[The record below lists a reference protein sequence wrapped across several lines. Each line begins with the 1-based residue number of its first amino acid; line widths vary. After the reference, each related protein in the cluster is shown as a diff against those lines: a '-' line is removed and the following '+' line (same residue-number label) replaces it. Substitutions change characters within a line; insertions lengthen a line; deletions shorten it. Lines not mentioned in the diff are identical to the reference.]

1 MVVTAEAI
9 QAAFSAEYSVDVR
22 PQRKLTNTVDA
33 ATLNRGVFFLLTM
46 ITAKLIPAPEQ
57 HKDHSNHQEYN
68 DTSWPQIPSSSAA
81 VTTDHHA
88 P

>member
-22 PQRKLTNTVDA
+22 RRKLTNTVDG

-46 ITAKLIPAPEQ
+46 ITAKLIPGA
-57 HKDHSNHQEYN
+57 
-68 DTSWPQIPSSSAA
+68 
-81 VTTDHHA
+81 
-88 P
+88 